1 MLSYEYTTIGSVP
14 NSLMAQAELSD
25 DVKCLLSHTLL
36 LTSKSREPRETTE
49 HVQLTSGL
57 LIKFLQRGYAPL
69 PTLEIER
76 AVLESH
82 GLMNHAMDLTDGGVE
97 IGWQL
102 TSNEA
107 MRGIGRT
114 LKSKLIG
121 KEPFL
126 LDEESKDSLLQS
138 DHEVEFLTGWVPR
151 NLGSRAGHWFM
162 PQAPLD
168 TLLESSTLDPTS
180 DRRID
185 FLVCHP
191 GINPFAIEIDGP
203 EHEAARA
210 IDEVRDN
217 ELRAIG
223 IDVIRVGNEEVMVGN
238 GPQLDKVKERFGPV
252 QDLLDSDS
260 HGIAASEAVIDCSFA
275 SKVQFAIGRAISIG
289 WLRSNEWEI
298 NLEGTGHVEA
308 AGVLDVLRLLRCF
321 DTLYGGR
328 SAPEK
333 CTVKDRR
340 GSTITWVFADG
351 EWKLDDGA
359 KANGD
364 RVTITVE
371 RASSPFST
379 VAPDLDTDFIVRPA
393 FLPVKLRVD
402 QQFGRIRHPISLE
415 SYEDAEPVLTALLQ
429 SVFRKYKFREQQGK
443 AVFNALRH
451 GDTVV
456 LLPTG
461 AGKSIVYQ
469 LAGLL
474 MPGITMVVDPIVA
487 LIEDQVPRVAGAWHR
502 PRCGY
507 RLIYVRAPGTTTA
520 AKSDRAWRI
529 PIRLT
534 LAREIQTSLFR
545 GTLQAL
551 REISL
556 VNLAVIDEAHCV
568 SEWGHDFRPAYLNLA
583 NNLRRFAADSNL
595 APPPL
600 LALTGTASRAV
611 LKDMLTDL
619 GIATTNSNA
628 VIRPESFDRRELTF
642 EITRA
647 THAQEAQASLRGVLN
662 RIPRKFNAGQSQFF
676 RANGKETAS
685 GVVFTRT
692 VNSRVAG
699 LIGTTEEVK
708 RVSGIQP
715 VIYSGGAPRGYDR
728 SEWERRKRENAAA
741 FKDNKVPVLV
751 ATKAF
756 GMGIDKPNI
765 RYTVHFGM
773 PDSLESFY
781 QEAGRAGR
789 DQNPAYCVA
798 VFTEYDPERS
808 DNLLD
813 PGIDLAELRT
823 RFDAANADR
832 TTGDDITS
840 ALYFHLNTF
849 AGARKR
855 SPLCESY
862 LTVSQ
867 TSNRADGSKSP
878 TKMTHVAWTGGGR
891 SAPSYDCCGWE
902 YLATMRL
909 ISGRGA

>member
-1 MLSYEYTTIGSVP
+1 MLNYEYTTIGSVP

-36 LTSKSREPRETTE
+36 LTSKSREPRETSE

-57 LIKFLQRGYAPL
+57 LIKLLQRGYAPL

-168 TLLESSTLDPTS
+168 TLLESSTLDPTG

-191 GINPFAIEIDGP
+191 GIDPFAVEIDGP

-210 IDEVRDN
+210 IDEARDN

-351 EWKLDDGA
+351 EWKLDNSAD
-359 KANGD
+359 ANGD

-379 VAPDLDTDFIVRPA
+379 VAPDLDTDFIIRPA

-429 SVFRKYKFREQQGK
+429 SVFRKFKFREQQGK

-451 GDTVV
+451 DDTVV

-474 MPGITMVVDPIVA
+474 MPGITMVVDPIIA
-487 LIEDQVPRVAGAWHR
+487 LIEDQVQGLQAHG
-502 PRCGY
+502 
-507 RLIYVRAPGTTTA
+507 I
-520 AKSDRAWRI
+520 DRAVGIVSSMSGHRERQ
-529 PIRLT
+529 RL
-534 LAREIQTSLFR
+534 LSQIERGEYQFVLLSPERIQTSLFR

-583 NNLRRFAADSNL
+583 NNLRQFAADSNL
-595 APPPL
+595 TPPPL

-611 LKDMLTDL
+611 LRDMLTDL
-619 GIATTNSNA
+619 GIAKTDSNA

-662 RIPRKFNAGQSQFF
+662 RIPRRFNAEQSQFF

-699 LIGTTEEVK
+699 LMDTMEEVK
-708 RVSGIQP
+708 RVSGTQP

-728 SEWERRKRENAAA
+728 SEWQRRKRENAAA
-741 FKDNKVPVLV
+741 FKANKAPVLV

-798 VFTEYDPERS
+798 VFTEYDPDRS

-823 RFDAANADR
+823 RFDKVNGDR

-840 ALYFHLNTF
+840 ALWFHLNTF
-849 AGARKR
+849 AGAQQEIAVVRGLCSSDFTDLR
-855 SPLCESY
+855 SRRRYQLLVP
-862 LTVSQ
+862 
-867 TSNRADGSKSP
+867 G
-878 TKMTHVAWTGGGR
+878 
-891 SAPSYDCCGWE
+891 
-902 YLATMRL
+902 
-909 ISGRGA
+909 